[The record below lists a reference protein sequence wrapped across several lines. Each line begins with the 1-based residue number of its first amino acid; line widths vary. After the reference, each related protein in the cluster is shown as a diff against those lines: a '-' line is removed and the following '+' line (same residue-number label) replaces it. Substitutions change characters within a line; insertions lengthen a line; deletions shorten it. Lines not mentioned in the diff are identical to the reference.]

1 MKEKEYYDINEA
13 ASIIGVDGQDMETLI
28 EILAA
33 SLEEEVPKIKEA
45 VERKDHT
52 LIHKFSHK
60 LKGSSSNMRF
70 NAIAEACKNLD
81 ELSKIMGGVSGYAKA
96 WEDMA
101 KAVSEFEKWFSKM
114 KNNTG

>member
-13 ASIIGVDGQDMETLI
+13 ASIIGVDGEDMAALI

-33 SLEEEVPKIKEA
+33 SLEEEVPKLKEA
-45 VERKDHT
+45 VESKDHT

-70 NAIAEACKNLD
+70 HAIAEACKNLD
-81 ELSKIMGGVSGYAKA
+81 ELSKIMGGDLGYAKA
-96 WEDMA
+96 WEDTA
-101 KAVSEFEKWFSKM
+101 KAVNEFEKWFSGIK
-114 KNNTG
+114 KR